1 MKFYSSNPVRWPGV
15 TLNLIYVF
23 NELLLV
29 GTFGWTFFSR
39 PFSQHIVYSSLY
51 QKILLFN
58 WFNEMVELHDF
69 FGFDYLECS
78 M

>member
-1 MKFYSSNPVRWPGV
+1 MKFYSSNPVRWPDV

-29 GTFGWTFFSR
+29 GTSGWSFFSG

-51 QKILLFN
+51 QNILLLN
-58 WFNEMVELHDF
+58 WFNEMV
-69 FGFDYLECS
+69 
-78 M
+78 